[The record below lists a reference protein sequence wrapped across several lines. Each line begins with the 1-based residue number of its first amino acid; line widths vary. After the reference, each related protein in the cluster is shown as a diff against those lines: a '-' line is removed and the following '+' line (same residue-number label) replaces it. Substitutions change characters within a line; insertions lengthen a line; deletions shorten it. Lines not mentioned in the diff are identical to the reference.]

1 MGAGPRGTLASLP
14 DKELVLAFQAGEDE
28 AFDHLYQRHR
38 ARVTGICRRMLG
50 NLNDAEEAAQ
60 ETFLRAFEAL
70 HRFNGRFQVGPWLAR
85 IATNVCVDH
94 LRSRGR
100 AHLVALP
107 ADGDEL
113 RIEEGPESLIARR
126 DPRLRRAI
134 RDIQPTHARA
144 LVMRALEGL
153 SHREIGERMEM
164 GPGQVKAL
172 LHRARRSL
180 RRAWDKAQGLAL
192 APVIG
197 MRVAASRSSANAHR
211 AGGELAGQAGDAAPV
226 IGAKVAVAVVAATLT
241 GMPATEPAYEPDP
254 PPRVSSVREVP
265 EKTRPRAPGHTART
279 ARAPAG
285 ERSPAELR
293 RAEEVSGN
301 DRTEPRRTFA
311 AAAPLSDPRAHRSAR
326 GSGEHALPV
335 DTSEPPSAVNEALET
350 TGDLLGS

>member
-1 MGAGPRGTLASLP
+1 MGAGLSGTLASLT
-14 DKELVLAFQAGEDE
+14 DRELVLAFQAGEED
-28 AFDHLYQRHR
+28 AFDQLYQRHQ

-50 NLNDAEEAAQ
+50 NLNDAEEASQ

-113 RIEEGPESLIARR
+113 KVEEGPESLIARR

-144 LVMRALEGL
+144 LVMRTLEGL

-180 RRAWDKAQGLAL
+180 RRAWDKGQGWAL

-197 MRVAASRSSANAHR
+197 MRVAASRGNAHR
-211 AGGELAGQAGDAAPV
+211 AGGELAGQAGEAAPA

-241 GMPATEPAYEPDP
+241 GLPATDRAFEPQP
-254 PPRVSSVREVP
+254 PPPVSSAREAP
-265 EKTRPRAPGHTART
+265 ENAKPRTTRHAARTPRAPSGESSSTESGKRPRDDLVTRPRKSFT
-279 ARAPAG
+279 
-285 ERSPAELR
+285 
-293 RAEEVSGN
+293 
-301 DRTEPRRTFA
+301 A
-311 AAAPLSDPRAHRSAR
+311 AATVSDPHAPRSAR
-326 GSGEHALPV
+326 HPDERDVSVGTSKPPSPV
-335 DTSEPPSAVNEALET
+335 DEALDA
-350 TGDLLGS
+350 TGDLVGS